1 MTLRRKKSNLRF
13 SAAAAFSRQNYQRG
27 RSLRGK
33 AHYEDD
39 SPGDLYK
46 YISAGGIQTPGA
58 DYEDDR
64 PRRRSP
70 AFIYALAAA
79 LLVIWIIF

>member
-1 MTLRRKKSNLRF
+1 MSSPGKKSNLRF

-27 RSLRGK
+27 RTLRGR
-33 AHYEDD
+33 ARYEDD
-39 SPGDLYK
+39 APSIFHK
-46 YISAGGIQTPGA
+46 YMSAGGIQTPGA

-70 AFIYALAAA
+70 APVYALALA
-79 LLVIWIIF
+79 LFVIWLMF